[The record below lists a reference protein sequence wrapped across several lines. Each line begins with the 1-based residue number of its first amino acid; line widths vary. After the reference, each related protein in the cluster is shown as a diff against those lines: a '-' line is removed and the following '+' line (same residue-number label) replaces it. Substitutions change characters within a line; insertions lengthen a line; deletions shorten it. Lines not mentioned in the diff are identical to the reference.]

1 MFEVVQTGI
10 APSKGPISG
19 TVRKGPLL
27 LTAQIPKDPAT
38 GAIVEGDIETQT
50 RRALANLRM
59 ALEAAGGSL
68 ADVMLAQIYLVDAAD
83 AAGMNRVWAETFP
96 KPYPCRAT
104 VVVKELLAPGMRI
117 ELVATAHL
125 GGAA

>member
-1 MFEVVQTGI
+1 MFEVVDTGI

-19 TVRKGPLL
+19 TVRKGDLL

-38 GAIVEGDIETQT
+38 GAIVQGDITVQT
-50 RRALANLRM
+50 TRTLANLRQ
-59 ALEAAGGSL
+59 AVEAAGGSL
-68 ADVMLAQIYLVDAAD
+68 ADVMMVQVYLTDSAD
-83 AAGMNRVWAETFP
+83 APAMNAVWAETFA

-117 ELVATAHL
+117 EIVATAHL
-125 GGAA
+125 GRG